1 MAKWRKA
8 AHVVYQCS
16 YHLVWTPK
24 YRYRILQGEI
34 KEFVEK
40 KIRAICEWKRVE
52 IQEMTIMPDHIHMV
66 AIIPPKL
73 AVAELMGILKGKT
86 AIAVLQ
92 QRKSL
97 RTKPYWGNHFWSR
110 GYCVTTVGM
119 DEEKIR
125 RYVKYQED
133 AERLNEDHELHV
145 ELQLHAQFLSV
156 VQAQSL
162 SHVLFIVLRY
172 STMLFTISM
181 LAAILL
187 SVELNLVDKRRRQL
201 VFGEWILLY
210 TLGTTNEIHSRFIAF
225 LVLSAPPQSF

>member
-1 MAKWRKA
+1 MAKWKTA

-40 KIRAICEWKRVE
+40 KIKAVCEWKHVE
-52 IQEMTIMPDHIHMV
+52 ILGMTIMPDHVHMV
-66 AIIPPKL
+66 VIIPPKL
-73 AVAELMGILKGKT
+73 AVAELMGMLKGKT
-86 AIAVLQ
+86 AIAVFQ
-92 QRKSL
+92 QRKNL

-133 AERLNEDHELHV
+133 AERLSEDHELQ
-145 ELQLHAQFLSV
+145 EG
-156 VQAQSL
+156 
-162 SHVLFIVLRY
+162 LF
-172 STMLFTISM
+172 
-181 LAAILL
+181 
-187 SVELNLVDKRRRQL
+187 
-201 VFGEWILLY
+201 
-210 TLGTTNEIHSRFIAF
+210 
-225 LVLSAPPQSF
+225 